1 MMKKMPIMQML
12 AIAFFMFYLPACD
25 RPKKLLE
32 ENARLEVK
40 LQNGWAEMRAID
52 AKLLGLGMDVESA
65 IIILERRCKDIEGR
79 CEELDNAINKE
90 TQSIIYASEVVSR
103 LENVLKTWK
112 PQVDSYKAKFN
123 H

>member
-1 MMKKMPIMQML
+1 ML